1 MRRLLQSVGYNTAAF
16 GDVDSF
22 LELSGLPPDCCV
34 VTDVRMPGTSS
45 IQLPSLLKQ
54 RGVDVPVIFIT
65 AYDTRESR
73 TEAQRSGGTAY
84 FRKPVDEFALLDAI
98 EWVLSGS
105 YGTKVQ

>member
-1 MRRLLQSVGYNTAAF
+1 MRRLLRSAGYDTATF

-22 LELSGLPPDCCV
+22 LELSELPFDCCV

-45 IQLPSLLKQ
+45 IQLPALLKQ

-65 AYDTRESR
+65 AFDTHESR
-73 TEAQRSGGTAY
+73 TEARLAGGTAY
-84 FRKPVDEFALLDAI
+84 FRKPIDERALLDAI
-98 EWVLSGS
+98 EWALGGS